1 MVEFLT
7 NNFVPVMFAGLL
19 VFLLS
24 GFPVAFGLAATGL
37 FFGFIGMEIGLFAD
51 TLFQALPLRV
61 FG

>member
-24 GFPVAFGLAATGL
+24 
-37 FFGFIGMEIGLFAD
+37 EIGRASCRE
-51 TLFQALPLRV
+51 RV
-61 FG
+61 